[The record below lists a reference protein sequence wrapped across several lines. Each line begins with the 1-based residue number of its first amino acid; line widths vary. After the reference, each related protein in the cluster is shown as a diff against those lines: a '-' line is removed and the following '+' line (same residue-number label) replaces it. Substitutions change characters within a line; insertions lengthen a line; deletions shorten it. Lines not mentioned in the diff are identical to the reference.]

1 MNNGPHTHSE
11 LSEEILQLK
20 VVFFF
25 FFLRK
30 PYYKM
35 AQDNTHFFSTIK

>member
-25 FFLRK
+25 FPEKAILQNGTRQ
-30 PYYKM
+30 Y
-35 AQDNTHFFSTIK
+35 TFFSTIK

>member
-25 FFLRK
+25 FLRK

-35 AQDNTHFFSTIK
+35 AQDNTHFFPQ